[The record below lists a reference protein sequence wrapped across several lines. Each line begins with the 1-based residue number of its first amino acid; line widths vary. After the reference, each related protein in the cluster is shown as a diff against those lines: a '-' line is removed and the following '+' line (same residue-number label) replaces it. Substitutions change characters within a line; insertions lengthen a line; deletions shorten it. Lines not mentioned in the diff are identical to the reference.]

1 MEKYGFSG
9 RKQIYCMYLLWESI
23 MIPNKR
29 SRAFLEEF
37 REHNPTK
44 NVLVMEREEA
54 VCFICFYDVK
64 AKKFYTVFEAIGSTG
79 FFYENS

>member
-1 MEKYGFSG
+1 
-9 RKQIYCMYLLWESI
+9 

-37 REHNPTK
+37 REHNPDKK

-54 VCFICFYDVK
+54 VCFYLFL
-64 AKKFYTVFEAIGSTG
+64 
-79 FFYENS
+79 